1 MNSIYFHVPNQRKN
15 HHQKMTKTLE
25 TNITS
30 EKGDEKSPNITN
42 PITMTNA
49 PYKKDKNSLYLHQY
63 QKYFNKKLVIKYNIL
78 PNEYTLM
85 NIDNFIKAKYCH
97 NLASFKEMLIFN
109 YDEEFLK
116 RFYPKKES
124 LKKIPLFSEFYK
136 SYLKFFCFPTLA
148 ELNLNDLIED
158 MVEKKAKA
166 FYNENYKEDEK
177 EKSQKKINVV
187 IFTNKIRKDISRV
200 NSLTNLSKTTIRN
213 NSISLSNRSSKSLL
227 TIEKLFNELNY
238 EGKIGKN
245 SLTSRSEDK
254 VNNNNANNDKNNKN
268 ISKNKANKNT
278 NYINSIHNV
287 SLNVNSQNYALKNTV
302 FFNKMKN
309 KSKTD
314 DYNNL
319 SNKINKYI
327 ENSSSGDRK
336 KVKNKIKINLQNK
349 LLDSIPTTNTNSHTN
364 ANSLLKESKNIIN
377 NKQKLKSIQKNIQ
390 TILKIN
396 SKVNQYKS
404 ILAQYATSSTNS
416 NTNRNNQK
424 ISLDKRTNSKSGI
437 SQNNKIK
444 EMKNKSIYNN
454 YSNKNNNNS
463 AINKNNILITNINNN
478 IINNNNNINNNFLK
492 INCNKNYYTNFKI
505 TNTISTTNN
514 NSNRNIQKKAIKVIK
529 KPSIRKIKKIK
540 SRNYKSITSD
550 TNTIFISNND
560 ISSKNKTKINNTS
573 NYYYTTNDD
582 KNMNTLSNKFQ
593 TSQNSRKKIKKYIRT
608 KNNINYNKNNNIP
621 NSNTSTS
628 SNGKMFNYINTKTK
642 NPGYV
647 IASIKKSNTSLSPSL
662 KNLIIKTKG
671 ISNYK
676 KNRVIESKNNTQ
688 FNNGSHNL
696 SDSQRFV
703 KNLKIVNSG

>member
-1 MNSIYFHVPNQRKN
+1 
-15 HHQKMTKTLE
+15 MTKTLE

-42 PITMTNA
+42 PITMSNA
-49 PYKKDKNSLYLHQY
+49 PYKKDKNSLYLLQY

-85 NIDNFIKAKYCH
+85 NIDNFITAKYCH
-97 NLASFKEMLIFN
+97 SLASFKEMLIFN

-148 ELNLNDLIED
+148 ELRLNDLIED

-177 EKSQKKINVV
+177 EKNQKKINVV

-200 NSLTNLSKTTIRN
+200 NSLTNLSKTTIKN
-213 NSISLSNRSSKSLL
+213 NSISLSNRSSKSLQ

-238 EGKIGKN
+238 EEKIRKN

-254 VNNNNANNDKNNKN
+254 INNYNDKTIKN
-268 ISKNKANKNT
+268 ISKNKVNKNA
-278 NYINSIHNV
+278 NNINSIHSIHNV
-287 SLNVNSQNYALKNTV
+287 SLNMNSQNCALKNTV
-302 FFNKMKN
+302 ILNKMKN

-314 DYNNL
+314 DYYNL

-327 ENSSSGDRK
+327 ESSSSGNRK

-349 LLDSIPTTNTNSHTN
+349 LLESIPNTNTYSHTN
-364 ANSLLKESKNIIN
+364 ANSILRESKNIAN

-396 SKVNQYKS
+396 SKVNQYKN
-404 ILAQYATSSTNS
+404 ILAQYASSSTNS
-416 NTNRNNQK
+416 YTNNNNK
-424 ISLDKRTNSKSGI
+424 IISLDKRANSKSGL
-437 SQNNKIK
+437 SQNNKFK

-454 YSNKNNNNS
+454 YSNKNNNNNS
-463 AINKNNILITNINNN
+463 AINKNNIIITNINNN
-478 IINNNNNINNNFLK
+478 NITNNNNIKINNNFLK
-492 INCNKNYYTNFKI
+492 INCNKHYYTNFKI

-514 NSNRNIQKKAIKVIK
+514 NSNRNIQKKAIKVVK

-560 ISSKNKTKINNTS
+560 LSSKNNTKNNNSS
-573 NYYYTTNDD
+573 NYYFTTND
-582 KNMNTLSNKFQ
+582 KNMKTLSNKFQ

-608 KNNINYNKNNNIP
+608 KNNINFKNNNIP
-621 NSNTSTS
+621 NSNTNNS
-628 SNGKMFNYINTKTK
+628 SNGKVFNYINSKAK
-642 NPGYV
+642 NPPYV